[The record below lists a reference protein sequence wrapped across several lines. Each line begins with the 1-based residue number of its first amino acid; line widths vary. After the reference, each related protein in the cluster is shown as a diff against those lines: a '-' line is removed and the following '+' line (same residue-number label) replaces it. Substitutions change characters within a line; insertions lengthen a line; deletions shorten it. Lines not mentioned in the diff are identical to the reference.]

1 MSLRRWFF
9 SQIGILI
16 FLMGEVLGLWLSGAV
31 TWGELEAR
39 IRFSYSANEVMPLE
53 CPLMVSPSETGI
65 VRARIVNQTER
76 EVKPVVVS
84 AVSQAGGEQT
94 NSQTFMLEAR
104 AFEDASWEV
113 NSSNVIFGNLILVNI
128 FQSQYRDNPSRLG
141 SCGILFFNLFGLR
154 GAHAFAAIFTAS
166 LALLFIGGGLWFYV
180 NKPLNENKTNVSRA
194 GILLAVMNIAALF
207 CLFPR
212 LWGLILIFDAFSLLA
227 VGVILIEFIL
237 FPQRKRA

>member
-1 MSLRRWFF
+1 MSLRRWLF

-16 FLMGEVLGLWLSGAV
+16 FLLGEVLGLTLSGAV

-53 CPLMVSPSETGI
+53 CPLMISPSETGTI
-65 VRARIVNQTER
+65 HAQIVNQTER

-84 AVSQAGGEQT
+84 AISQAGGEQT
-94 NSQTFMLEAR
+94 ESQTFILEAR
-104 AFEDASWEV
+104 AVEDASWEV

-154 GAHAFAAIFTAS
+154 GAHAFAVILTAS
-166 LALLFIGGGLWFYV
+166 LAFLFIGGGLWFHFS
-180 NKPLNENKTNVSRA
+180 KPLNENNTNAARA
-194 GILLAVMNIAALF
+194 GILLAVINIAALL

-227 VGVILIEFIL
+227 MGVILIEFIL
-237 FPQRKRA
+237 FPQRRRA